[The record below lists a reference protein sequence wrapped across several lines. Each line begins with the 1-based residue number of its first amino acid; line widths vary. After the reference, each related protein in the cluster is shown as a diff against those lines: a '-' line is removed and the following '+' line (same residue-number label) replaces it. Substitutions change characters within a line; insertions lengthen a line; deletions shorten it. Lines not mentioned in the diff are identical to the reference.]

1 MDEDELDI
9 NDGAE
14 KVGTLRVELK
24 KSDTDQKAKV
34 KTKNEESVGNIKG
47 RKILHGNKCLR
58 VLHYSMRMDGL
69 QN

>member
-34 KTKNEESVGNIKG
+34 KTKNEEKIKMVMD
-47 RKILHGNKCLR
+47 ILK
-58 VLHYSMRMDGL
+58 
-69 QN
+69 